1 MNRKLKIKTNNFDMG
16 TKLPAEEKAKLTNTK
31 IVLRFSL
38 RALTTRGN
46 TESKAKARN
55 FVFRSHPLQTM
66 SPNQKFKSTSVD
78 FLLTSP
84 QNACA
89 VPAELESKKELPGVS
104 IHAGLG

>member
-1 MNRKLKIKTNNFDMG
+1 MNRKLRIKANNFDMG

-31 IVLRFSL
+31 LVLRFSL
-38 RALTTRGN
+38 RASTTRGN
-46 TESKAKARN
+46 TKSKAKPRN
-55 FVFRSHPLQTM
+55 FVFRTHPLQTM

-89 VPAELESKKELPGVS
+89 VPAELESKNELPRVP
-104 IHAGLG
+104 IHAGFG